1 MKEQLLGG
9 KVTKSKSLASWTSK
23 YREDRILLSFF
34 LAENGLVNIS
44 FCENIKKTRTA
55 CSPE

>member
-23 YREDRILLSFF
+23 YREDGILSFF
-34 LAENGLVNIS
+34 LNENGLVNIS
-44 FCENIKKTRTA
+44 FSENIKKA
-55 CSPE
+55 QDCLQS

>member
-23 YREDRILLSFF
+23 YREDGILLSFF
-34 LAENGLVNIS
+34 LNENGLVNIS
-44 FCENIKKTRTA
+44 FSENIKKA
-55 CSPE
+55 QDCLQS